1 MNDDRLHDTWLTSE
15 GIVPRRILRPLLRFT
30 HVEASGGVVLLIAAV
45 LALIW
50 ANAPFGDTYERFW
63 ETPIVLDIGESLKLK
78 ETLRGIVNDG
88 LMTIFFFVVGLEIKR
103 ELVVGELRDPRRAA
117 LPAVAALGGVV
128 LPALIYIALTSGAG
142 AEATRGWGIPMAT
155 DIAFAVGV
163 LALLGSRVTVGAK
176 LFLLALAITD
186 DIVAI
191 AVIAIFY
198 TDKLSLPWLTLGL
211 ISLLAVW
218 VATRVGI
225 RSTGFYLVA
234 GVAAW
239 FFVFESGVHATLA
252 GVALGFL
259 TPARPW
265 YEGKVYLERSRHI
278 LERYEA
284 APSPAGSPPD
294 AAALAAIAKEAR
306 SPLER
311 MMAALHP
318 WSSFVVVPLF
328 ALANA
333 GIRFAGID
341 VAAAATGAVAIGV
354 AAGLVIGK
362 TLGISAATWIAVRSG
377 VGRLPAHT
385 TWRQIVGVSAVAGIG
400 FTVSL
405 FITDLA
411 FTSPDLT
418 GQAKLGIFAGSAT
431 AGLIGWLFLRKKA
444 EETAEAA
451 AH

>member
-1 MNDDRLHDTWLTSE
+1 MSGDRLHDTWLTSE
-15 GIVPRRILRPLLRFT
+15 RIVPRRILRPLLRFT
-30 HVEASGGVVLLIAAV
+30 HVEASGGVVLLIATI

-50 ANAPFGDTYERFW
+50 ANAPFGESYERFW
-63 ETPIVLDIGESLKLK
+63 ETTVVLGIGENLKIE
-78 ETLRGIVNDG
+78 ETLRGLVNDG

-117 LPAVAALGGVV
+117 LPAIAALGGVV
-128 LPALIYIALTSGAG
+128 LPALIYIIVTAGTG
-142 AEATRGWGIPMAT
+142 AEAARGWGIPMAT

-176 LFLLALAITD
+176 LFLLALAIID

-198 TDKLSLPWLTLGL
+198 TSKLSIPWLTLGIIGL
-211 ISLLAVW
+211 AAVW
-218 VATRVGI
+218 VATKVGI
-225 RSTGFYLVA
+225 RSTGFYVVL
-234 GVAAW
+234 GVVSW

-265 YEGKVYLERSRHI
+265 YEGKVYLERSRNI
-278 LERYEA
+278 LERYEET
-284 APSPAGSPPD
+284 PSPAGSPPD
-294 AAALAAIAKEAR
+294 AATLAAIAREAR

-318 WSSFVVVPLF
+318 WSSFVIVPLF

-333 GIRFAGID
+333 GLRFAGID
-341 VAAAATGAVAIGV
+341 VVAAATGAVAVGV
-354 AAGLVIGK
+354 AGGLVIGK
-362 TLGISAATWIAVRSG
+362 TLGITAATVIAVRSG

-385 TWRQIVGVSAVAGIG
+385 TWRQIVGVAAVAGIG
-400 FTVSL
+400 FTVAL
-405 FITDLA
+405 FISDLA
-411 FTSPDLT
+411 FTSTALT
-418 GQAKLGIFAGSAT
+418 DQAKIGIFIGSTGAGI
-431 AGLIGWLFLRKKA
+431 LGWLLLRSGGS
-444 EETAEAA
+444 EPETPG
-451 AH
+451 